1 VLELNGTELRIAH
14 CVALVGEPDG
24 GLLRRGRLQRN
35 PEVALHLH
43 PDKVSYPLP
52 MDTLSVDDVFVALA
66 HPVRRS
72 LLDSLASGEKPVN
85 QLASAYKVSRPA
97 ISQHLRILLDAG
109 LIEGRREGR
118 TNCYALR
125 PQQLAIAYQW
135 MRQYERFW
143 DDRMSR
149 LGGYLDRT
157 NRQQERTH
165 KGEPS

>member
-1 VLELNGTELRIAH
+1 
-14 CVALVGEPDG
+14 
-24 GLLRRGRLQRN
+24 
-35 PEVALHLH
+35 
-43 PDKVSYPLP
+43 
-52 MDTLSVDDVFVALA
+52 MDTLPLDDVFVALA

-97 ISQHLRILLDAG
+97 ISQHLRVLLDAG
-109 LIEGRREGR
+109 LIESRREGR

-125 PQQLAIAYQW
+125 PQQLVIAYQW

-149 LGGYLDRT
+149 LGVYLDRT
-157 NRQQERTH
+157 NRTNRTNQQQERTH

>member
-1 VLELNGTELRIAH
+1 LTGKGILT
-14 CVALVGEPDG
+14 
-24 GLLRRGRLQRN
+24 
-35 PEVALHLH
+35 
-43 PDKVSYPLP
+43 VSYSLP
-52 MDTLSVDDVFVALA
+52 MDTLPLDEVFVALA

-72 LLDSLASGEKPVN
+72 LLDSLASGEQPVN

-97 ISQHLRILLDAG
+97 ISQHLRVLLDAG

-149 LGGYLDRT
+149 LGGYLDHT
-157 NRQQERTH
+157 NQQQTRAH
-165 KGEPS
+165 KGESQ